1 MKVSVKRFGTLRP
14 NRTNEQN
21 AIVEVDLPDQSTVGN
36 LLAKLG
42 IEEKD
47 GVMVTVNSRLAK
59 AGVNLTEKDLVKIF
73 DLICGG

>member
-14 NRTNEQN
+14 NRTNEES

-59 AGVNLTEKDLVKIF
+59 AGVNLTEKDLIKIF
-73 DLICGG
+73 DPICGG